1 MSNILKKLFDSSRI
15 VEKFN
20 LVQRCD
26 MAGEMIN
33 TVLKAEKAN
42 EGRIAEAESRARD
55 IISGAADQADAAAEV
70 IIKEARDS
78 HNDMRITGIPA
89 VSVSFVLFGVRF
101 FFGFGVRFF
110 LLLGVRLLCIR
121 FFFFPGVRK
130 RNGPVPDKAG

>member
-70 IIKEARDS
+70 IIKEAREKARETADRAAKEAAAVDS
-78 HNDMRITGIPA
+78 GDAAYSLTADPAAFESAVAAAMAIITENNH
-89 VSVSFVLFGVRF
+89 V
-101 FFGFGVRFF
+101 
-110 LLLGVRLLCIR
+110 
-121 FFFFPGVRK
+121 
-130 RNGPVPDKAG
+130 